1 MVRNSGLIRYKEL
14 LQQIKFIHS
23 GGQVHQQ
30 KFTSGKSDLHCLA
43 YPVSNVVP
51 FCHTRFATHLSMC
64 PYLLKD
70 SEILFSTSVVQLH
83 QEGAVAATKGWHLRQ
98 KEIEPVAMPQ
108 YRPV

>member
-1 MVRNSGLIRYKEL
+1 MARITASTKLPLRL
-14 LQQIKFIHS
+14 LFCLRGETTNQLKW
-23 GGQVHQQ
+23 
-30 KFTSGKSDLHCLA
+30 HCVWQFGNCG
-43 YPVSNVVP
+43 PVVAP
-51 FCHTRFATHLSMC
+51 LCHTRFATHLSMC

-83 QEGAVAATKGWHLRQ
+83 EEGAVAATKGWHLRQ